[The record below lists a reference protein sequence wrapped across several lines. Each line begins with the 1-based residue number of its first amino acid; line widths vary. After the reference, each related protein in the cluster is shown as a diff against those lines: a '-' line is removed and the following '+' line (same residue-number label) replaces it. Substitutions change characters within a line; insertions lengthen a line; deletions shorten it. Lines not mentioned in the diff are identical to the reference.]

1 MRENRERMRLS
12 TIRRERYNGQSTYES
27 VNIMRRVR
35 VAGLCLFVVFAL
47 GAVAATSAS
56 ATAPEYGRCIKKAK
70 AEGKGY
76 TSSKCTVAGEGKK
89 AKYEWIPGAGKT
101 KFETKGGV
109 GVLTAVGGQSVQCK
123 TESSTGEFFEGNN
136 KEAGNMKIKFNECE
150 SLNLTC
156 STPGAKAGE
165 LVTNNVEGIVGWE
178 NKARKK
184 TALELYP
191 AHSVASGLFIE
202 FECAG
207 LVVKVRGK
215 VLVPI
220 KNDAMKTSE
229 TLKFKASKGKQKPEK
244 WEESS
249 EKVILESS
257 FKGGPYEQSGQDI
270 TSVLKE
276 LAGEEALELN
286 AVV

>member
-1 MRENRERMRLS
+1 MKPMRSL
-12 TIRRERYNGQSTYES
+12 
-27 VNIMRRVR
+27 
-35 VAGLCLFVVFAL
+35 GLCLVVGFAL
-47 GAVAATSAS
+47 IAVAASSAW

-76 TSSKCTVAGEGKK
+76 TANKCTVSGEGSK
-89 AKYEWIPGAGKT
+89 AKYEWVPGAGKT

-109 GVLTAVGGQSVQCK
+109 GILTAVGGEQVECK

-136 KEAGNMKIKFNECE
+136 KEAGNMKIKFNECK
-150 SLNLTC
+150 SLALPC
-156 STPGAKAGE
+156 STAGAKSGE
-165 LVTNNVEGIVGWE
+165 LLTNNVEAIVGWE

-202 FECAG
+202 FECTG

-220 KNDAMKTSE
+220 KNDKMTTSE

-249 EKVILESS
+249 EKAILEAS
-257 FKGGPYEQSGQDI
+257 FKGSPYEQSGQDI
-270 TSVLKE
+270 TSVLTE

>member
-1 MRENRERMRLS
+1 MKM
-12 TIRRERYNGQSTYES
+12 IR
-27 VNIMRRVR
+27 I
-35 VAGLCLFVVFAL
+35 AGLWFVVFSL
-47 GAVAATSAS
+47 SAVFASSAS
-56 ATAPEYGRCIKKAK
+56 ATAPEYGRCLKKTK

-76 TSSKCTVAGEGKK
+76 TSNTCTVAGEGTK
-89 AKYEWIPGAGKT
+89 AKYEWVPGAGKT

-109 GVLTAVGGQSVQCK
+109 GVLTSISDETVECK

-136 KEAGNMKIKFNECE
+136 KEAGNMKVKFNECE

-165 LVTNNVEGIVGWE
+165 LVTNNVEALVGWE
-178 NKARKK
+178 NKAKKK

-191 AHSVASGLFIE
+191 AHSVATALFIE

-207 LVVKVRGK
+207 LVVKVKGK

-220 KNDAMKTSE
+220 KNDKMTSSE
-229 TLKFKASKGKQKPEK
+229 TLKYKDTKGKQKPEK

-249 EKVILESS
+249 EKIILESS
-257 FKGGPYEQSGQDI
+257 FKGGSYEQAGQQI

-276 LAGEEALELN
+276 QAGEEALELN
-286 AVV
+286 AVI